1 MKYVTIT
8 EDKLKSV
15 LADSAIDILAEMPES
30 DPLTLSMLNLTMLAL
45 SKGVMERIF
54 GENE

>member
-15 LADSAIDILAEMPES
+15 LADSTIDILADLPEP
-30 DPLTLSMLNLTMLAL
+30 DPLTLSMLNLTMLAM
-45 SKGVMERIF
+45 SKEIMERIF

>member
-15 LADSAIDILAEMPES
+15 LADSAIDILEGMPES
-30 DPLTLSMLNLTMLAL
+30 DPLTLSMLNLTMLAM
-45 SKGVMERIF
+45 SKEIMERIF